1 MNIKDDKYRLDVY
14 SRFAQEALKSKLK
27 WVVAHGCEGFPNT
40 IGRDLDVVCYDE
52 IHANNAVNI
61 FVTVAQSDERTKY
74 IIEPHPIWGRRV
86 LAISTNFEVAEL
98 HILYKVNSGLLDCS
112 VDWQEV
118 DGRELFPKSTNLTFF
133 KSTVMPLLGGVDRIE
148 KIQSIDVSNA
158 PWSLKHLKKKLLS
171 RKKVCLFD
179 KLLTYLQL
187 GVLRKNIFKNL
198 KYSLV
203 VRDDVQQAPTTPLY
217 ILSEDDI
224 IGVKARLDEI
234 FMKIV
239 CGDNM
244 SSNDITYHQSRQ
256 RLVYMTKGD
265 DDLELIDL
273 RELHGEELC
282 NEIVKQFFCYNRQKE
297 EIYHKYFEN
306 RMRLL

>member
-1 MNIKDDKYRLDVY
+1 MNIKDDKYRLGVY
-14 SRFAQEALKSKLK
+14 SRFAQEALNSKLK

-61 FVTVAQSDERTKY
+61 FVTAAQSDKRTKY

-118 DGRELFPKSTNLTFF
+118 DSEELFPKSTNLTFF

-171 RKKVCLFD
+171 HKKVSLFD

-187 GVLRKNIFKNL
+187 GVLRKNMFKNL
-198 KYSLV
+198 KYSLIV
-203 VRDDVQQAPTTPLY
+203 KKDVQQAPTTPLY
-217 ILSEDDI
+217 ILSENDI
-224 IGVKARLDEI
+224 MGVKAKLDEI

-265 DDLELIDL
+265 DNLELIDL
-273 RELHGEELC
+273 RAFHGDELC
-282 NEIVKQFFCYNRQKE
+282 NEIVNQFFCFNRQKE
-297 EIYHKYFEN
+297 GIYHKYFEN
-306 RMRLL
+306 RMRML